1 MDKGVD
7 ALRTLS
13 GCAVDFVGECC
24 PRGSGDGC
32 SGDLK
37 KSPTAPPETETE
49 TQADCLARLTTQ
61 ALEAQQDSRKFVE
74 IEVTLGR

>member
-1 MDKGVD
+1 M
-7 ALRTLS
+7 
-13 GCAVDFVGECC
+13 
-24 PRGSGDGC
+24 
-32 SGDLK
+32 K

-49 TQADCLARLTTQ
+49 TQADCHARLTTQ